1 MKKNLLTFAAGR
13 LVLTFFFCCA
23 MTTVVNAQTAETES
37 SMDKYLRLSKEADE
51 NPTDWKAQFDAGMFL
66 VNKGTEMYNPAQAEK
81 YFERLF
87 HLAMDLKKE
96 VPDSVIPAAGM
107 MLAGIAAGK
116 EDLDRALFYIDAI
129 RHAEKMGVRV
139 GEDDGYSYLFDM
151 WGAMY
156 SMAKDE
162 DERSLYYMTELRNH
176 LTKDKKQGIEHT
188 DYMTAML
195 YDKLMSKYMDMFGD
209 KLIELTIDGKKYI
222 TLSSEEWNIEKP
234 LMGWVKWMKERG
246 QTEGD
251 QKSLYYCCD
260 DGKVTDD
267 LHFEGKYSFYLNTD
281 TKYDVKLDDTTNV
294 RLITVTPEQRQKMV
308 DAYHS
313 YMKKHK
319 KDQKK

>member
-1 MKKNLLTFAAGR
+1 MRKIFVLAVFACFAA
-13 LVLTFFFCCA
+13 
-23 MTTVVNAQTAETES
+23 MNVNAQTEGTES
-37 SMDKYLRLSKEADE
+37 KNEKMLRLTKAADE

-96 VPDSVIPAAGM
+96 VPDSVVPAAGM
-107 MLAGIAAGK
+107 MLMGIAAGK
-116 EDLDRALFYIDAI
+116 DDLDRALFYIDAM
-129 RHAEKMGVRV
+129 RHAEKMGVRPPK
-139 GEDDGYSYLFDM
+139 DDGYSLVFEM
-151 WGAMY
+151 MGSMY
-156 SMAKDE
+156 SMGKDE

-222 TLSSEEWNIEKP
+222 ALSSEEWNIEKP
-234 LMGWVKWMKERG
+234 LMGWTEWMKE
-246 QTEGD
+246 TEGD

-267 LHFEGKYSFYLNTD
+267 LHSEMKYSFYCNRD
-281 TKYDVKLDDTTNV
+281 TKYNIKLDDDTNV
-294 RLITVTPEQRQKMV
+294 RLITVTPERRQQMV
-308 DAYHS
+308 EAYRK
-313 YMKKHK
+313 YMKKAK
-319 KDQKK
+319 KNK